1 MDSGDADSTSVI
13 VAILA
18 GFFAWVGFSWKARLD
33 NKQRLGRLL
42 TKLLLLHSNVQ
53 VLLAASELFKSN
65 AKDWKE
71 YEYFRK
77 YISNSKFLEGPVDE
91 QSLYEIVNDVAA
103 SDPVLAVKLSSLVEI
118 LAGAKKAS
126 LSESSKS
133 AELYMSLL
141 SVHEVGIENSSQ
153 ELRKICF
160 KVALRYSLLTAI
172 KVFFYFRKG
181 QKGRSRNEDF
191 FAKFSAS
198 AFSLMREMSADT
210 RDNGK
215 E

>member
-91 QSLYEIVNDVAA
+91 QSLYEIVN
-103 SDPVLAVKLSSLVEI
+103 
-118 LAGAKKAS
+118 GAKKAS